1 MITMIMNKFIVIT
14 FILSS
19 NFLLL
24 CKRTPSI
31 KPTITTKDE
40 SQISIKDLKPIKITP
55 LHDSDIDD
63 LIKLNEKRPENC
75 EIVPLAQKN
84 TDHIGQLVKP
94 AQWILESSIDNAPE
108 LLKGI
113 FLYLQSRR
121 HSINK
126 SQQLVNVPSF
136 HRFILVGPPGTGKTT
151 LAYAIAHMLGQS
163 TVFIQAT
170 SLLGKFRNDTARN
183 IRNFLHECTSDGLH
197 KVIII
202 DELHKLFEHHA
213 NETADDSQSAAA
225 FWLALDDIEKRN
237 PNAIIIGTANSVDKL
252 PPEIKSR
259 FSGKIITMPLL
270 DKNKKIQTFKN
281 SIAHDQS
288 VVIDDSVNDAFI
300 AKMLHQL
307 QNSSL
312 RDVQLIIDSAKMFYY
327 GEQSTYITDFPIIL
341 THTHFQRALDQLQT
355 EAHVLEDSLSDKLC
369 KKLQPWG
376 VVVGIAANICVLIK
390 ASSDLLKIST
400 SQN

>member
-1 MITMIMNKFIVIT
+1 MNKYVLIAFLI
-14 FILSS
+14 SS

-24 CKRTPSI
+24 SIRATPV
-31 KPTITTKDE
+31 KPTTTNKDE
-40 SQISIKDLKPIKITP
+40 SQISVKDFKPIKITP
-55 LHDSDIDD
+55 LDETSIED
-63 LIKLNEKRPENC
+63 LIKLIEKRPENC
-75 EIVPLAQKN
+75 EAVPLAQKN
-84 TDHIGQLVKP
+84 TNHIGQLVKP

-113 FLYLQSRR
+113 FFYLQSRR
-121 HSINK
+121 HSINQ
-126 SQQLVNVPSF
+126 SQQFMHVPSF

-151 LAYAIAHMLGQS
+151 LAHAIAHMLGQS

-197 KVIII
+197 RVIII
-202 DELHKLFEHHA
+202 DELHKLFEHHT

-259 FSGKIITMPLL
+259 FSGKIIIMPLL
-270 DKNKKIQTFKN
+270 DNNQKIQTFKN
-281 SIAHDQS
+281 SIAHDTS
-288 VVIDDSVNDAFI
+288 VIIDDSVNDAFI
-300 AKMLHQL
+300 AKMVHQL

-341 THTHFQRALDQLQT
+341 THTHFQRALDQLQS
-355 EAHVLEDSLSDKLC
+355 EAHVLKDSFSDKLC
-369 KKLQPWG
+369 KQLQPWG
-376 VVVGIAANICVLIK
+376 VVFGIAANLCVLIK

-400 SQN
+400 IQN

>member
-1 MITMIMNKFIVIT
+1 MNKYVLIAFLT
-14 FILSS
+14 SS

-24 CKRTPSI
+24 SIRATPV
-31 KPTITTKDE
+31 KPTTINKDE
-40 SQISIKDLKPIKITP
+40 SQISVKDFKPINITP
-55 LHDSDIDD
+55 LDETSIED
-63 LIKLNEKRPENC
+63 LIKLIEKRPENC
-75 EIVPLAQKN
+75 EAVPLAQKN
-84 TDHIGQLVKP
+84 TDHIGPLVKP

-121 HSINK
+121 HSINQ
-126 SQQLVNVPSF
+126 SQQFMHVPSF

-151 LAYAIAHMLGQS
+151 LAHAIAHMLGQS

-197 KVIII
+197 RVIII

-259 FSGKIITMPLL
+259 FSGKIIIMPLL
-270 DKNKKIQTFKN
+270 DNNQKIQTFKN
-281 SIAHDQS
+281 SIAHDKS
-288 VVIDDSVNDAFI
+288 VIIDDSVNDAFI
-300 AKMLHQL
+300 TKMLHQL
-307 QNSSL
+307 QNNSL

-327 GEQSTYITDFPIIL
+327 GEKSTYITDFPIIL

-355 EAHVLEDSLSDKLC
+355 EAHVLKDSFSDNLC

-376 VVVGIAANICVLIK
+376 VVFGIAANLCVLIK

-400 SQN
+400 IQN